1 MVRTALPWALACSAC
16 LASFVRV
23 STASAQTASRPFPT
37 SGNYAHGFLPPSVTA
52 AVVQSSYNNWKSKYL
67 QGDCGSGLYRVD
79 NANGDG
85 STYSEGQG
93 YGMVLTAYFGD
104 KAQFD
109 GLWSFAQK
117 PVNTKTAG
125 LMGWHVN
132 CAGPVASGGGDN
144 SATDGDTDIGFGLVV
159 AAAQWGGTYLDA
171 AKTYLATLKTVDF
184 TTCSPTGRNVPD
196 AGNWDVGGGCT
207 ASNTSYWMP
216 AYYRVFQQVTGD
228 SYWGK
233 AADDVATLYG
243 LAADP
248 NTGIIVNSVDQN
260 GTAVSGQTYDYNSC
274 RIPWRAALDYLWYG
288 TAGVQSAMTKLTNWA
303 NSVGISK
310 IVDGYNAN
318 GTATGQYTELNAFVG
333 GFTAGAVVNSQ
344 SVVNTFA
351 TNFVAIADNN
361 GTYYGSSLRTL
372 YLLELSGDQWNP
384 LTGLLDG
391 GAGSSGGSAS
401 GSSGGA
407 SGSGAGS
414 SSSGAGSGGSSSGG
428 SASGGSTSS
437 SGSGGGGTSSSG
449 GAREGG
455 GGASG
460 GGSSGGAS
468 GGAGSGGGADAGPGS
483 DAGGSGGDH
492 AEGGTEGAS
501 SHAGGGCGCRAT
513 TESSSQGIV
522 AATIF
527 VFSMVV
533 RRRRRAPPSRSA

>member
-1 MVRTALPWALACSAC
+1 MVRSALPRGLACAAFLVS
-16 LASFVRV
+16 LLRASPAT
-23 STASAQTASRPFPT
+23 SQTASRPFPT
-37 SGNYAHGFLPPSVTA
+37 SGNYAHGFLPPSVTT
-52 AVVQSSYNNWKSKYL
+52 AVVQSSYANWKSKYL
-67 QGDCGSGLYRVD
+67 VDCGGGDYRVD
-79 NANGDG
+79 NASGDA
-85 STYSEGQG
+85 STFSEGQG

-104 KAQFD
+104 KVQFD

-117 PVNTKTAG
+117 PFNTKAAAG

-132 CAGPVASGGGDN
+132 CSGPVDPNGGDGN

-159 AAAQWGGTYLDA
+159 AAVQWGGTYLDA

-228 SYWGK
+228 AYWGK
-233 AADDVATLYG
+233 AADDVVALYG

-248 NTGIIVNSVDQN
+248 NTGIIVNEVDQN
-260 GTAVSGQTYDYNSC
+260 GVAVTGQTYDYNSC

-303 NSVGISK
+303 NSVGIAK

-318 GTATGQYTELNAFVG
+318 GTPTGQYTGLNAFVG
-333 GFTAGAVVNSQ
+333 GFTAGAAVDSQ

-384 LTGLLDG
+384 LAVLPDA

-401 GSSGGA
+401 GSST
-407 SGSGAGS
+407 SGSGGT
-414 SSSGAGSGGSSSGG
+414 SSGSGNGSSSSGG

-437 SGSGGGGTSSSG
+437 SGAGSGSSSSSGGTSSSS
-449 GAREGG
+449 GAARGSSGSSGAASSASGG
-455 GGASG
+455 GGAEAG
-460 GGSSGGAS
+460 LGSSGDGGGVSNAE
-468 GGAGSGGGADAGPGS
+468 GGAGEFSGG
-483 DAGGSGGDH
+483 
-492 AEGGTEGAS
+492 T
-501 SHAGGGCGCRAT
+501 GGGCGCRVTRRRGGGGFVA
-513 TESSSQGIV
+513 SVILGILFG
-522 AATIF
+522 A
-527 VFSMVV
+527 
-533 RRRRRAPPSRSA
+533 RRRRRAARRWD